1 MDSGLTFRIW
11 DELRAYA
18 KQKAAEPGPGPELAD
33 CLQWLREMLGRRAAS
48 LPDTA
53 IAYYA
58 GELCEMIGR
67 LRTAPPGGAS
77 EDH

>member
-1 MDSGLTFRIW
+1 VDSGLTFRIW

-18 KQKAAEPGPGPELAD
+18 KRKAAEPGPEPGLAE
-33 CLQWLREMLGRRAAS
+33 CTQWLREMLGRRAAS

-58 GELCEMIGR
+58 QELCEMIAR
-67 LRTAPPGGAS
+67 LRSEPP
-77 EDH
+77 H